1 MKFFLKVGIVIIL
14 SVSFFYYIYS
24 LIKPVPIK
32 ELSIATGRESG
43 IYYQYAKLYKE
54 RLESEGISVNIVK
67 TAGSIETLKLLR
79 DKKVDFGFVQSGTA
93 SLEDKQQLK
102 SVASIYMEPLW
113 LFYRAS
119 LGKIEYFDE
128 LNSTRLSIGE
138 EGSGTLALMEKLLA
152 KTNFNIHNSNIFH
165 LNLKESYNAF
175 KNNELDAFFT
185 VLSSKS
191 EYIKEILQNKNL
203 KVLRLKRAKAFTK
216 HFPFLQEYK
225 VYEGFMNLRDNIP
238 STDINLLAT
247 TATLVTHSKVDDS
260 LVRLMTIKIKE
271 NSSANDIFPSQKF
284 LEIPIHKASK
294 KYLLHGNSF
303 LEKIFP
309 YWIAFNIERL
319 KYLLIPLLTL
329 LIPIFKSII
338 PIYRW
343 RSRSKVY
350 KWYKE
355 LDEISENWE
364 DFDRKQLEEAERKLD
379 NLSRKI
385 RSKTDVPLPFQWEYH
400 TLQAH
405 IDNVKKRIKEHNHD
419 F

>member
-1 MKFFLKVGIVIIL
+1 MKYFLRIGILVFFFVTFI
-14 SVSFFYYIYS
+14 FYIYS
-24 LIKPVPIK
+24 LIEPAPIK

-54 RLESEGISVNIVK
+54 RLESEGITVNIVK

-79 DKKVDFGFVQSGTA
+79 EKKVDFGFVQSGTA
-93 SLEDKQQLK
+93 SLKDKQQLK

-138 EGSGTLALMEKLLA
+138 EGSGTLALMKKLLA
-152 KTNFNIHNSNIFH
+152 KTNLNIHESNIFH

-175 KNNELDAFFT
+175 KKNELDAFFT
-185 VLSSKS
+185 VLSPKS
-191 EYIKEILQNKNL
+191 EHIKEMLQNKNL
-203 KVLRLKRAKAFTK
+203 NVLCLKRATAFTK
-216 HFPFLQEYK
+216 HFSFLKEYK
-225 VYEGFMNLRDNIP
+225 LYEGSLNLRENIP
-238 STDINLLAT
+238 SMNINLLAT
-247 TATLVTHSKVDDS
+247 TATLITHNEVDDS

-271 NSSANDIFPSQKF
+271 NSSENDIFPSQKF

-309 YWIAFNIERL
+309 YWIASNIERL
-319 KYLLIPLLTL
+319 KYLLIPMLTL
-329 LIPIFKSII
+329 LIPMFKSII

-343 RSRSKVY
+343 RSRFKVY
-350 KWYKE
+350 KWYRE

-364 DFDRKQLEEAERKLD
+364 SFDEKQLEEAERKLD
-379 NLSRKI
+379 NLSREI
-385 RSKTDVPLPFQWEYH
+385 RSKTDVPLSFKWEYH

-405 IDNVKKRIKEHNHD
+405 IDNVKNRIRG
-419 F
+419 